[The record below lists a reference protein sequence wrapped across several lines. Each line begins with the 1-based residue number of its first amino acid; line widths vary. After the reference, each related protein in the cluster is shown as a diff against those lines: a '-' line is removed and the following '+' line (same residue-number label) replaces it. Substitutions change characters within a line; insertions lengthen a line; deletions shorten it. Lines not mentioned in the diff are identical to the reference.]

1 MDFYS
6 DFYSELK
13 TTLLSTEINLNTAFI
28 RLLVSFLL
36 GAIVGVERQIRRRE
50 AGLRTFTLICIGS
63 TLAMILSIWIPQIYP
78 DFLNGDPGRI
88 AAQVLTG
95 IGFLGAGAIIQSHGS
110 VHGLTTAACIWV
122 VAVIGLAVGAG
133 MFLPAAITTFIT
145 VSVLVSL
152 EKLEKKMMLSGVN
165 KILTITCS
173 TSTPDLKKI
182 REIISSHKVF
192 IVSASYEYNYE
203 ADTST
208 LIYRV
213 SVNVKSSYSV
223 LFADIKELGYISQIK
238 IIT

>member
-1 MDFYS
+1 M

-13 TTLLSTEINLNTAFI
+13 AMLLSTEITLYTAFI
-28 RLLVSFLL
+28 RLLISFLL
-36 GAIVGVERQIRRRE
+36 GAVIGVERQIRRRE
-50 AGLRTFTLICIGS
+50 AGLRTFALICVGS
-63 TLAMILSIWIPQIYP
+63 TLAMLLSIWIPQIYP

-165 KILTITCS
+165 KILSITCS
-173 TSTPDLKKI
+173 TSAPDLKKI
-182 REIISSHKVF
+182 NETISSHKVY
-192 IVSASYEYNYE
+192 IVSVSYEYNYE
-203 ADTST
+203 ANTSM
-208 LIYRV
+208 LIYRE
-213 SVNVKSSYSV
+213 SV
-223 LFADIKELGYISQIK
+223 
-238 IIT
+238 